1 MMANH
6 AGQVVRIVGKA
17 AQLAGSEL
25 VVQTSDQGNVA
36 VDLAR
41 DTQLRGEGYV
51 EIVGKVDENGE
62 RLREFTSVDFGD
74 KLGECRAEMGQ
85 GAVWARES
93 GVGSGRVRCGRARVA
108 SGAAWRGRYG
118 ARMSSGRGAV
128 QPCQGAMAPGLLLGR
143 SPWRGR
149 RRLARRR
156 RSSVG
161 TPRLCCRTCH
171 ATVGC
176 SVMLYMRRRRPATSG
191 PGRGLPSSP
200 SQPRLCRLFPP
211 SSFVLRTLTSGMR
224 ADMALVEAVV
234 QLSAKVPALFAE
246 SSN

>member
-1 MMANH
+1 MDKPTPLINSSMMANH

-74 KLGECRAEMGQ
+74 KL
-85 GAVWARES
+85 
-93 GVGSGRVRCGRARVA
+93 
-108 SGAAWRGRYG
+108 
-118 ARMSSGRGAV
+118 
-128 QPCQGAMAPGLLLGR
+128 
-143 SPWRGR
+143 
-149 RRLARRR
+149 
-156 RSSVG
+156 
-161 TPRLCCRTCH
+161 
-171 ATVGC
+171 
-176 SVMLYMRRRRPATSG
+176 
-191 PGRGLPSSP
+191 
-200 SQPRLCRLFPP
+200 
-211 SSFVLRTLTSGMR
+211 
-224 ADMALVEAVV
+224 DMALVEAVV